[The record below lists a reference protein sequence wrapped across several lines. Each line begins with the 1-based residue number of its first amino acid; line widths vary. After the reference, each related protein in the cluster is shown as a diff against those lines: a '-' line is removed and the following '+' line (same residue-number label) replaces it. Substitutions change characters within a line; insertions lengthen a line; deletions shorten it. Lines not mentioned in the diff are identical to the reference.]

1 MLLLTG
7 GISTVLLMGVKGHNL
22 AVDTKVKGH
31 PRLQFLLF
39 DSARFKS
46 KFGVFGQK
54 IKKWGLLKNGDPHV
68 KNRNV
73 HFSNGRNC

>member
-1 MLLLTG
+1 MSYTTWELIMLME
-7 GISTVLLMGVKGHNL
+7 SKGHIPSL
-22 AVDTKVKGH
+22 DTKVKGH
-31 PRLQFLLF
+31 QRFQFLLF